1 MTANTPRSVIRR
13 NGPQAKAIGSF
24 VPKLTGKAFEKYG
37 FSTVM
42 LLTDWAAIV
51 GDRLAACTLPERLK
65 WPRNVDAY
73 GDTPASERGRP
84 GATLVLRVD
93 AALSLDVQYQSAQ
106 IIDRINAYFGYQ
118 AVTELRFIQAPVAV
132 PEPVQARMAPTA
144 SRSRPVPVA
153 TQNAGQTSQTGGDS
167 NDALAAALAR
177 LEASVLND
185 TQRRRNA

>member
-1 MTANTPRSVIRR
+1 
-13 NGPQAKAIGSF
+13 
-24 VPKLTGKAFEKYG
+24 LTGKAFEKYG

-118 AVTELRFIQAPVAV
+118 AVTELRFIQAPVAA
-132 PEPVQARMAPTA
+132 PEPVRARMAPTA
-144 SRSRPVPVA
+144 PRSRPVA
-153 TQNAGQTSQTGGDS
+153 AQNAGQTSQEGGDS

-177 LEASVLND
+177 LEASVLDD